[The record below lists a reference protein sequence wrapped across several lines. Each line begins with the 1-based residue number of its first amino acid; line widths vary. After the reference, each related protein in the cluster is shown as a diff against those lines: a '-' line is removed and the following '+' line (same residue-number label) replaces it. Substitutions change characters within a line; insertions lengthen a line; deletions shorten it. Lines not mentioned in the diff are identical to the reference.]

1 VKARFDELLHRAQA
15 AYARAG
21 LDEALGLF
29 EQAESLAHE
38 IGDNDLVETAYC
50 QRVFVLNQ
58 MGRGEQEIPE
68 LKKLFLR
75 SSNQKNRWSAAYNLS
90 DAYCAINDAES
101 ARGWAERASHV
112 ASEVGDADLRIRSMN
127 TWGRLALQ
135 TSHFDDAE
143 AIFSD
148 MLDAN
153 DAAQRLQPEN
163 TNQVIDNLGYTLMCT
178 GRIDDGIALCER
190 AREGFEAVGAEHL
203 LYETL
208 QDLCYGHLL
217 ADNLDRARECG
228 ERALDLAIEFEDDQV
243 AKNCLFLLSE
253 TAVRHGDTFRA
264 RRYLRELTAY
274 YPEVGIS
281 EEIIDVFLAT
291 DLTSVVNLRG

>member
-1 VKARFDELLHRAQA
+1 MKARFDELLHRAQA

>member
-1 VKARFDELLHRAQA
+1 VSRTFDELLSAAQTAYSRADLE
-15 AYARAG
+15 RS
-21 LDEALGLF
+21 LELF
-29 EQAESLAHE
+29 EQAEAVAR
-38 IGDNDLVETAYC
+38 DLDDTDRAETAYC
-50 QRVFVLNQ
+50 QRAFVLIQ
-58 MGRGEQEIPE
+58 MGRGESAIPE

-75 SSNQKNRWSAAYNLS
+75 TPNQTNRWSAAYNLS
-90 DAYCAINDAES
+90 DAYCACNDPDA
-101 ARGWAERASHV
+101 ARGWAERASDI
-112 ASEVGDADLRIRSMN
+112 ATEAGDLDLRIRSMN

-135 TSHFDDAE
+135 TSQFDEAE
-143 AIFSD
+143 TIFRS
-148 MLDAN
+148 MLN
-153 DAAQRLQPEN
+153 DCGGEQRLQPEN
-163 TNQVIDNLGYTLMCT
+163 SAQVIDNLGYTMMCT
-178 GRIDDGIALCER
+178 GRVDEGIELCEN
-190 AREGFEAVGAEHL
+190 ARRGFDEIGADHL

-217 ADNLDRARECG
+217 ADNLDRATECG

-253 TAVRHGDTFRA
+253 IAVRRGDTFRA

-281 EEIIDVFLAT
+281 EEIIDVFLVT